1 MESPRKILR
10 GARSMSGPVDRATLE
25 GALVRYRVMA
35 TVVGVGLLV
44 LVFIGMPLQFG
55 AGLPMV
61 VKIVGP
67 LHGFLYIIYLVAA
80 LDLAR
85 RARFSFL
92 EMLAMVGAG
101 LLPFLAFIIE
111 RRITRRVRTEVLPT
125 WGLPLRHSPG
135 TESVTPP
142 G

>member
-1 MESPRKILR
+1 
-10 GARSMSGPVDRATLE
+10 MSDPVDRASLE
-25 GALVRYRVMA
+25 GALARYRVMA
-35 TVVGVGLLV
+35 TAVGIGLLV
-44 LVFIGMPLQFG
+44 LVFVGMPLQLG
-55 AGLPMV
+55 AGFPVV
-61 VKIVGP
+61 VKVVGP

-125 WGLPLRHSPG
+125 WAPSGTPWTSSRSRPG
-135 TESVTPP
+135 T
-142 G
+142 